1 MSRVSARWRA
11 FAAAW
16 TLALR
21 IACLSFRAELDYR
34 GNFVTSIV
42 FGVAW
47 QASVMV
53 FVTVLLGSFP
63 GMGGWSSHAV
73 LLIASMRM
81 LSHGLFALLFDRNDL
96 LPAMIQ
102 DGRLEACILRPM
114 PVYRQV
120 QLAIF
125 PINAIGDLLVGAFM
139 FAWAV
144 SVISLH
150 WTPARIAYLAAGLT
164 GGVLIEAAIST
175 TLASFM
181 LRFPATSAWN
191 LWIEELLGTF
201 GSYPLGFLP
210 RLMTNTFTFVLPLA
224 FIAYFPAAVLTGRTR
239 GLNVP
244 PVVAAAAPLV
254 GLVGFAASRL
264 LWNSRL
270 RRYTGVTG

>member
-1 MSRVSARWRA
+1 MSARWRA
-11 FAAAW
+11 FLASW

-21 IACLSFRAELDYR
+21 IAGLCLRAELDYR
-34 GNFVTSIV
+34 ANFITTIA

-47 QASVMV
+47 QASVIV
-53 FVTVLLGSFP
+53 FATVLLGSFP
-63 GMGGWSSHAV
+63 GMGGWPSHAV
-73 LLIASMRM
+73 LLLASMRM
-81 LSHGLFALLFDRNDL
+81 LSHGLFALFFDRNYI

-102 DGRLEACILRPM
+102 DGRLEACMLRPM

-125 PINAIGDLLVGAFM
+125 PTNALGDLLVGASIFT
-139 FAWAV
+139 WAV
-144 SVISLH
+144 SVIDLR
-150 WTPARIAYLAAGLT
+150 WTPAHVAYMAAGLV

-181 LRFPATSAWN
+181 LRFPATSAWT

-201 GSYPLGFLP
+201 GNYPLGFLP
-210 RLMTNTFTFVLPLA
+210 RLMSNAFTYILPLA
-224 FIAYFPAAVLTGRTR
+224 FIAYFPAAVLTDHTR

-244 PVVAAAAPLV
+244 TALAAVAPLV
-254 GLVGFAASRL
+254 GLAAFAGSRL
-264 LWNSRL
+264 LWTARL